1 MTFLNITGF
10 RDCPLADMPM
20 LEVLRQASERVF
32 VPLTVGGGIRGF
44 TAGGKTY
51 SALEVASEYFRSG
64 ADKISIGSDAVEVAE
79 QYIARGTADGT
90 SSIEQISDVYGKQAV
105 VVSIDPRRVYVAD
118 PSSVKHQTVKTSRPG
133 PNSEQY
139 CWWQC
144 TVKGGREGR
153 DIGAVELAKAVE
165 ALGAGE
171 ILLNCIDNDGAGK
184 VCIAW
189 ATH

>member
-133 PNSEQY
+133 PNGEQY